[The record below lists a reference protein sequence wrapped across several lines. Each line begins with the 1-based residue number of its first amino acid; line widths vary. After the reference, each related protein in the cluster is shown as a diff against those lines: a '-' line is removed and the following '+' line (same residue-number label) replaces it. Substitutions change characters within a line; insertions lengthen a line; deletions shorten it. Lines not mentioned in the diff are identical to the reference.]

1 MRKSYRRSNCRSKS
15 ILGDRNGPKLKGD
28 SRPCFTLND
37 PRGMLV
43 LPQLNN
49 AAPQPLTAQLPLEMV
64 RDKNLTEDALTLLS
78 SKLPVVIDNADEVA
92 LKVVADVKLFINT
105 PLPTVNTPPLLL
117 KLIFAFT
124 TRLSVMV
131 SALVEFWVKS
141 KTSTQLSECSEYAQI
156 IPGCNKSGVVG
167 HTIPNKV
174 FAKWS
179 LVDRYGL
186 SGGSK

>member
-1 MRKSYRRSNCRSKS
+1 M
-15 ILGDRNGPKLKGD
+15 
-28 SRPCFTLND
+28 
-37 PRGMLV
+37 
-43 LPQLNN
+43 NN

-64 RDKNLTEDALTLLS
+64 RDKKNLTEDALTLLS

-131 SALVEFWVKS
+131 SAL
-141 KTSTQLSECSEYAQI
+141 L
-156 IPGCNKSGVVG
+156 NSG
-167 HTIPNKV
+167 
-174 FAKWS
+174 
-179 LVDRYGL
+179 
-186 SGGSK
+186 

>member
-1 MRKSYRRSNCRSKS
+1 
-15 ILGDRNGPKLKGD
+15 
-28 SRPCFTLND
+28 
-37 PRGMLV
+37 MLV

-131 SALVEFWVKS
+131 SALVEFWVKVKLPPS
-141 KTSTQLSECSEYAQI
+141 CLNAPNMLRSYPVVTKVGLLVTPFQTKFLQNGAWLTVTVCPAAVNELASNTTSFS
-156 IPGCNKSGVVG
+156 
-167 HTIPNKV
+167 
-174 FAKWS
+174 
-179 LVDRYGL
+179 
-186 SGGSK
+186 